1 MMRKSMHRQVLLL
14 ATAQALFQSTAVLV
28 VTIGGLAGSQVS
40 SPALATAPLGAMF
53 LGNALVTVPASLWMA
68 RVGRRIGFI
77 AGATLGTLGGLT
89 AAAGVAVS
97 SLLLLCLGTML
108 LGAYQAFALY
118 YRFAAS
124 EVADDSFRPRAIS
137 FVLTGGIVAA
147 FLGPALARWG
157 EPLIS
162 PQYTGSFLLVAAVS
176 LVATL
181 LLFNLRAPPPPTAA
195 SEATQRPLRE
205 IVKQPAYLVALF
217 GAATGQGVM
226 VLAMTASPLAIVAH
240 HHTLAD
246 ASHAIQ
252 FHVLGMFLPSFFTG
266 ALIARFGIL
275 RVMFA
280 GVGLL
285 SLHVALA
292 LSGTA
297 VPYFISA
304 LTFLGIGWNF
314 LFIGGTTLLTQ
325 TYTPAERGRAQ
336 AVNDLTVVLVGL
348 LSSAGSGVLLAL
360 VGWQKMNVMLLP
372 WLALAAAALIWFA
385 RRGASTSAQ
394 VASET

>member
-1 MMRKSMHRQVLLL
+1 MLRNPMHRQVLLL
-14 ATAQALFQSTAVLV
+14 ATAQALFQSTSVLV

-68 RVGRRIGFI
+68 RVGRRAGFI
-77 AGATLGTLGGLT
+77 AGAALGTCGGFA
-89 AAAGVAVS
+89 AAAGVMLS
-97 SLLLLCLGTML
+97 SLVLLCAGTML

-124 EVADDSFRPRAIS
+124 EVADDAFRPRAIS

-157 EPLIS
+157 EPLLAT
-162 PQYTGSFLLVAAVS
+162 PYTGSFLLGAAVS
-176 LVATL
+176 LAAAIL
-181 LLFNLRAPPPPTAA
+181 LLKVRVPMPPA
-195 SEATQRPLRE
+195 SDAGAVQRPLWE
-205 IVKQPAYLVALF
+205 IVKQPTYLVALF

-226 VLAMTASPLAIVAH
+226 VLAMTASPLAIIAH
-240 HHTLAD
+240 HHTIAD
-246 ASHAIQ
+246 ASQAIQ

-285 SLHVALA
+285 AGHVMLA

-297 VPYFISA
+297 LPHFISA
-304 LTFLGIGWNF
+304 LTFLGVGWNF

-336 AVNDLTVVLVGL
+336 AVNDLTVVLIGL
-348 LSSAGSGVLLAL
+348 LCSASSGALLAL
-360 VGWQKMNVMLLP
+360 LGWQRMNMILLP
-372 WLALAAAALIWFA
+372 WLALAAMALIWFA
-385 RRGASTSAQ
+385 RHRRAVTAPSA
-394 VASET
+394 

>member
-1 MMRKSMHRQVLLL
+1 MHRQVLLL
-14 ATAQALFQSTAVLV
+14 ATAQALFQSTGVLV
-28 VTIGGLAGSQVS
+28 VTIGGLAGSQVA

-53 LGNALVTVPASLWMA
+53 LGNALITVPASLWMA
-68 RVGRRIGFI
+68 RVGRRAGFI
-77 AGATLGTLGGLT
+77 AGAVLGTCGGMV
-89 AAAGVAVS
+89 AAGGVALN
-97 SLLLLCLGTML
+97 SLILLCLGTML
-108 LGAYQAFALY
+108 LGGYQAFALY

-124 EVADDSFRPRAIS
+124 EVADDAFRPRAIS

-157 EPLIS
+157 EPLLS

-176 LVATL
+176 FIAAL
-181 LLFNLRAPPPPTAA
+181 LLLNVRVPMPTASGTDA
-195 SEATQRPLRE
+195 KQRPLLE
-205 IVKQPAYLVALF
+205 IVKQPTYLVALF

-240 HHTLAD
+240 HHTIAD
-246 ASHAIQ
+246 ASQAIQ

-266 ALIARFGIL
+266 ALIARFGVL

-285 SLHVALA
+285 TAHIALA

-297 VPYFISA
+297 LPHFISA

-314 LFIGGTTLLTQ
+314 LFIGGTTLLTKA
-325 TYTPAERGRAQ
+325 YTPAERGRAQ
-336 AVNDLTVVLVGL
+336 AFNDLTVVLIGL
-348 LSSAGSGVLLAL
+348 LASASSGALLAL
-360 VGWQKMNVMLLP
+360 SGWQRMNTFLLP
-372 WLALAAAALIWFA
+372 WLAMMGATLIWFA
-385 RRGASTSAQ
+385 VQDRGGKQA
-394 VASET
+394 V